1 VSEFK
6 NVTVVKKANIYFDGN
21 VTSRSVFFEDG
32 TKNARRHAGGEMGM
46 CGLPG
51 IWIGKPLKK
60 ATRLKCLPA
69 VLLNPKSP
77 PSRITAVPVS
87 HGLSINPG

>member
-32 TKNARRHAGGEMGM
+32 TKNARRHARRRNGDVRIAGDLDWKTVKEGDSSEV
-46 CGLPG
+46 LASSSF
-51 IWIGKPLKK
+51 KPKVS
-60 ATRLKCLPA
+60 AFADYCCSCLSWA
-69 VLLNPKSP
+69 LN
-77 PSRITAVPVS
+77 
-87 HGLSINPG
+87 